1 MDSTLILTIVILF
14 LIAILFL
21 MARLNSKRIPE
32 KKREKI
38 YSKLEE
44 MKLQVENQDVYARRD
59 AIIKL
64 DNLMSK
70 ALQIR
75 YKNTLNTSE
84 NLKSA
89 KAIFRKDV
97 YQNIWDI
104 HKLRNEIVHNDKDI
118 EYDEATKA
126 YKIYKMAIIRI
137 LQ

>member
-1 MDSTLILTIVILF
+1 MDSTVILTIVILF

-32 KKREKI
+32 KKKERI
-38 YSKLEE
+38 FSKLEE
-44 MKLQVENQDVYARRD
+44 IKLQVESEDIYARRD

-84 NLKSA
+84 NLKNS

-118 EYDEATKA
+118 EYDEAINA